1 MCGVPL
7 YLHLFVHF
15 SKSGGALGPPAPP
28 PARALLLF
36 TLPAEPFLRLL
47 GFGTLQKNLRD
58 RVRSLLSMRSVLLGY
73 RPKSS
78 ALGTA
83 GSIVIIGFVIAWN
96 FPALAT
102 LASFVSKR
110 MLAFEKK
117 NSLTRQNGVD

>member
-1 MCGVPL
+1 
-7 YLHLFVHF
+7 
-15 SKSGGALGPPAPP
+15 
-28 PARALLLF
+28 
-36 TLPAEPFLRLL
+36 
-47 GFGTLQKNLRD
+47 
-58 RVRSLLSMRSVLLGY
+58 MRSVLLGY

>member
-15 SKSGGALGPPAPP
+15 SKSGGTLGPPAPP

-36 TLPAEPFLRLL
+36 TLLAEPFLRLL
-47 GFGTLQKNLRD
+47 GFGTLKKTLRD
-58 RVRSLLSMRSVLLGY
+58 RVRSLLSMRSMLLGY
-73 RPKSS
+73 RPNSS

-83 GSIVIIGFVIAWN
+83 GSLVIIGFVIALN

-117 NSLTRQNGVD
+117 KTV